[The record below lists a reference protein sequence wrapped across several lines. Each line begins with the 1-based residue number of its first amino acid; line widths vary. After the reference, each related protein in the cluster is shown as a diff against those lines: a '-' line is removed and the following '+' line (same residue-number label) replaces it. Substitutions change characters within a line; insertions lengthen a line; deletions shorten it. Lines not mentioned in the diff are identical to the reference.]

1 LCVFSLVLKI
11 KINSPC
17 RFQTKISVTR
27 TFHHSRNLGR
37 TRTLVARDL
46 LCSLVIS
53 FLVVNLYFIFSTF
66 FRNHSVEHIITFAYF
81 HIFTFAFRIFARN
94 QQTMKS
100 KLFLLIFIAASSVT
114 IAQNKDEQAIRAV
127 LQKQTEAW
135 NHGNIKNFMDGYWEN
150 DSLLFIGKSGPKYG
164 WVTTLKNYQKGYPDT
179 ASMGKLAFT
188 ILQIRKL
195 SVEYYFVVGKWQLQR
210 SIGDIGG
217 HYTLL
222 FRKIKNKWV
231 IVADHSS

>member
-1 LCVFSLVLKI
+1 
-11 KINSPC
+11 
-17 RFQTKISVTR
+17 
-27 TFHHSRNLGR
+27 
-37 TRTLVARDL
+37 
-46 LCSLVIS
+46 
-53 FLVVNLYFIFSTF
+53 
-66 FRNHSVEHIITFAYF
+66 
-81 HIFTFAFRIFARN
+81 
-94 QQTMKS
+94 MKP
-100 KLFLLIFIAASSVT
+100 KLIFFFLMLICIGSF
-114 IAQNKDEQAIRAV
+114 AQSKDEQTIRAV

-135 NHGNIKNFMDGYWEN
+135 NRGDIKNFMNGYWEN

-164 WVTTLKNYQKGYPDT
+164 WETTLKNYEKGYPDT

-188 ILQIRKL
+188 ILQISKL
-195 SVEYYFVVGKWQLQR
+195 STEYYFVVGKWQLLR